1 MKNKG
6 KFTQFINF
14 LLIMLFLF
22 ADLSVYAKKKKH
34 KKKKDKPSKSKT
46 VKNTPAT
53 PPVSNVRVS
62 VNTFRE
68 NTSGGSSSSD
78 TNETKEKS
86 DDDKAYEVF
95 ESVRDCLKPIC
106 KGDIDFDRCFNPGDI
121 GSIIDEN
128 SSCNAKLKKYSN
140 EKIQNEAK
148 YKLMQFMARKFTQ
161 ACEEVTGGKI
171 VPREIEIPGK
181 KGQLEKMPHK
191 CVTYINY
198 MAKPVSDCQKKEE
211 ILGTR
216 KEITVGSKVSI
227 SCTLDPFGLNSD
239 QLQCD
244 KGMSMETKMDLINSA
259 IGAVTATVQGGLK
272 IAEAKRKR
280 NELKEMDKIEGSG
293 IWTFDGTSLSN
304 TCYSVKREYKSG
316 KKDMCED
323 VSSPQWDSN
332 GGYYCEDKNESCKI
346 TESKYNSVD
355 LCGKN
360 KTEPVP
366 CVVELKDATDL
377 SIKEKLSEL
386 IRANINKAGNNND
399 YRQMIKTQVAYNVYK
414 ENLQAGQKELDRFSK
429 CNSLYSVATKCN
441 NSTSGTCSTTTNSS
455 GEDGSVEKDLSNQL
469 SNSSIFCERLYNSRF
484 NWSCI
489 ENNSNTQQCQFIN
502 GEWVEPRSVGE
513 AELQSYNKK
522 MEEADQKLD
531 AMLGNKNNETGF
543 DVDAAKSAYTS
554 NQNYLNSKNKER
566 EDLKAEA
573 DTAQKEAINSF
584 TTTGMNIMNKAI
596 TSSMEAQSNKETLTG
611 ACYFSDESG
620 KLINHSPMMRDGE
633 SKKATWSFLQSVK

>member
-216 KEITVGSKVSI
+216 REITVGSKVSI

-304 TCYSVKREYKSG
+304 TCYLVKREYKSS
-316 KKDMCED
+316 KKDECESGD
-323 VSSPQWDSN
+323 SLQWDSN
-332 GGYYCEDKNESCKI
+332 GGYYCEDKSGETSCKM
-346 TESKYNSVD
+346 ENNKYETVD

-360 KTEPVP
+360 KDNPVP

-377 SIKEKLSEL
+377 SIKQKLSEL

-399 YRQMIKTQVAYNVYK
+399 YLSKLKQSVIMKSIDNTFNK
-414 ENLQAGQKELDRFSK
+414 AGGIGYEDCTGVQYITES
-429 CNSLYSVATKCN
+429 
-441 NSTSGTCSTTTNSS
+441 NSTNAKNKFETNNNN
-455 GEDGSVEKDLSNQL
+455 KDVHCQ
-469 SNSSIFCERLYNSRF
+469 YNSGSF
-484 NWSCI
+484 ACI
-489 ENNSNTQQCQFIN
+489 DKNEKEGDVYIN
-502 GEWVEPRSVGE
+502 RTCEWNGNAWQKSKSFEQIDKDMTNIE
-513 AELQSYNKK
+513 EDLNKK
-522 MEEADQKLD
+522 MAL
-531 AMLGNKNNETGF
+531 LKNLEGKGETGF

-566 EDLKAEA
+566 EELKAEA

-611 ACYFSDESG
+611 ACYFSDENG
-620 KLINHSPMMRDGE
+620 KLINRSPMMRDGE
-633 SKKATWSFLQSVK
+633 SKKATWSFLQSAK